1 MNNQIVLTVNG
12 KHHTLEAKANETLS
26 DLLRYRLR
34 LTGTKIGCDEAE
46 CGACTVLVDG
56 ESVVSC
62 IYPAERADGK
72 TVLTIEGLAEEFAAK
87 SAKNAK
93 ENQLNLSRLSELGG
107 SSPST
112 SGFDTAD
119 KRRLLNLP
127 LSARLHPLQEAFVEH
142 GAVQCGFC
150 IPGQIMTA
158 YALLERNPNPSKDE
172 IRFALKDTLCR
183 CGGYPAIEN
192 SILAAAESLRTDEP
206 VKKPNIPDSIHV
218 YKSVGHTHL
227 RPDGIEKVNGK
238 AIYTDDLVFDG
249 MLYAK
254 AKRAMIPH
262 GFLTKLDIS
271 KAKALPGVVAVLTAE
286 DIPGEHNHGL
296 VIYDWPVIVGVG
308 ERVRYVGDT
317 IAIIAAETLEIAE
330 QASALI
336 EAEFDLQPVITN
348 PVMARQAQVPQIH
361 EKGNLLKHI
370 KVRKGDM
377 EKGFA
382 EADVILEHT
391 FHTPM
396 YDHAFIE
403 PECSIGVPLADGR
416 MEIYCGSQIPYQ
428 DRTQVAR
435 AMGWDESRVR
445 IVGQLMGGGFGGKE
459 DVMGQIHVAMLANE
473 TQRPVKLLFDRHE
486 SLLVHPKRHATQI
499 RVKIGA
505 KKNGRIVACESEL
518 YGDTGAYAS
527 LGEKVMTRAT
537 THSAGPYD
545 IEHVRADCY
554 AMYTNNPPAGAFRGF
569 GVTQSAFAV
578 ESMMDMLAEK
588 LDVEP
593 VELRRMNA
601 LHVGSITN
609 TGQELRESV
618 GLVECIDKVSSAM
631 CQVSGL
637 PEKELFKPR
646 VVSALSG
653 AVGADEAHVATRPSS
668 TDFATNAQSSAQDE
682 GYLVRAW
689 GFASAYK
696 NTGLGGG
703 APDKSG
709 AEVELYD
716 NGTFEVRSSSA
727 EMGQGLTSVMRMIVA
742 EEMSVLPEQV
752 KVLVMDTD
760 LTPNGGPTTA
770 SRQTY
775 VTGNASRYA
784 AKTLR
789 DAITATMAEKYDVKP
804 EQIRFENGIVHANG
818 HSMTYAEVAK
828 EMKQAG
834 QHPCALYEY
843 EAPKTQPLGT
853 GGDMHFAFSFGVQAA
868 EVEVNKLTGEV
879 RVLKVISANDVG
891 MAVNP
896 LGLQGQVEGGV
907 MMGLGNALTEEFI
920 MDNGYVVTD
929 HLARY
934 RIPGIMLT
942 PEITSIIV
950 EHPTADGPYG
960 AKGVGEICSIPTTPA
975 ITNAI
980 YNAVGVRVDRLPVDQ
995 ESIAREIWERE
1006 EQ

>member
-1 MNNQIVLTVNG
+1 
-12 KHHTLEAKANETLS
+12 
-26 DLLRYRLR
+26 
-34 LTGTKIGCDEAE
+34 
-46 CGACTVLVDG
+46 
-56 ESVVSC
+56 
-62 IYPAERADGK
+62 
-72 TVLTIEGLAEEFAAK
+72 
-87 SAKNAK
+87 
-93 ENQLNLSRLSELGG
+93 
-107 SSPST
+107 
-112 SGFDTAD
+112 
-119 KRRLLNLP
+119 
-127 LSARLHPLQEAFVEH
+127 VEH

-158 YALLERNPNPSKDE
+158 YALLERNPNPTKDE
-172 IRFALKDTLCR
+172 VRFALKDTLCR
-183 CGGYPAIEN
+183 CAGYPTIEN
-192 SILAAAESLRTDEP
+192 SILAAAESLRTGEP
-206 VKKPNIPDSIHV
+206 IKKPHIPDSIHQH
-218 YKSVGHTHL
+218 KSVGHTHT
-227 RPDGIEKVNGK
+227 RHDGVDKVIGM
-238 AIYTDDLVFDG
+238 AMYTDDLVFDG
-249 MLYAK
+249 MLHAK
-254 AKRAMIPH
+254 TKRAMIPH
-262 GFLTKLDIS
+262 GFLKRLDVS
-271 KAKALPGVVAVLTAE
+271 RAKALKGVVAVLTAE
-286 DIPGEHNHGL
+286 NIPAEHNHGL
-296 VIYDWPVIVGVG
+296 VIYDWPVMVGVG
-308 ERVRYVGDT
+308 ERVRYVGDA
-317 IAIIAAETLEIAE
+317 IAVIAAETLEIAE

-348 PVMARQAQVPQIH
+348 PVMARAEGVPQIH

-382 EADVILEHT
+382 ESDVILEHT
-391 FHTPM
+391 FHTPI

-435 AMGWDESRVR
+435 VMGWDESRVR

-459 DVMGQIHVAMLANE
+459 DVMGQIHVAMLAHV

-505 KKNGRIVACESEL
+505 QKNGRIVACESEL

-588 LDVEP
+588 LNIEP

-601 LHVGSITN
+601 LHVGSVTN
-609 TGQELRESV
+609 TGQLLRESV
-618 GLVECIDKVSSAM
+618 GLMECIDKVDAEM
-631 CQVSGL
+631 RKTNPL
-637 PEKELFKPR
+637 PFKPII
-646 VVSALSG
+646 
-653 AVGADEAHVATRPSS
+653 D
-668 TDFATNAQSSAQDE
+668 SAQPN
-682 GYLVRAW
+682 LVRAW

-703 APDKSG
+703 APDIAG

-727 EMGQGLTSVMRMIVA
+727 EMGQGLVTVMRMIVA
-742 EEMSVLPEQV
+742 EEMMVAPEQV

-834 QHPCALYEY
+834 QQPRAMYEY

-950 EHPTADGPYG
+950 EHPTAEGPYG

-980 YNAVGVRVDRLPVDQ
+980 YNAVGVRIYKTPVDQ
-995 ESIAREIWERE
+995 EMIAREIWERE
-1006 EQ
+1006 ER

>member
-1 MNNQIVLTVNG
+1 MNNQISLIVNG
-12 KHHTLEAKANETLS
+12 KQHIIEAVAGETLS
-26 DLLRYRLR
+26 TLLRERLR
-34 LTGTKIGCDEAE
+34 LTGTKIGCEEAE

-56 ESVVSC
+56 QPMMSC
-62 IYPAERADGK
+62 VYPAERADGK
-72 TVLTIEGLAEEFAAK
+72 VVTTIEGLAQRVHEEMK
-87 SAKNAK
+87 
-93 ENQLNLSRLSELGG
+93 
-107 SSPST
+107 
-112 SGFDTAD
+112 
-119 KRRLLNLP
+119 
-127 LSARLHPLQEAFVEH
+127 LHPLQEAFVEH

-158 YALLERNPNPSKDE
+158 YALLNRNLDPNNDD

-183 CGGYPAIEN
+183 CAGYPSIEN
-192 SILAAAESLRTDEP
+192 AIIAAAQALRTGEP
-206 VKKPNIPDSIHV
+206 VQKPTHIPDSVHEH
-218 YKSVGHTHL
+218 KTVGHKHL
-227 RPDGIEKVNGK
+227 RPEAVEKVTGE
-238 AIYTDDLVFDG
+238 AIYTDDLKFDG

-262 GFLTKLDIS
+262 GFLKKLDTS
-271 KAKALPGVVAVLTAE
+271 KAKALKGVIAVLTAE
-286 DIPGEHNHGL
+286 DVPAEKNHGL
-296 VIYDWPVIVGVG
+296 VIYDWPVMVGIG
-308 ERVRYVGDT
+308 ERVRYVGDAL
-317 IAIIAAETLEIAE
+317 AIVAAESPELAE

-348 PVMARQAQVPQIH
+348 PVMAREEGVPQLH

-377 EKGFA
+377 DAGFA
-382 EADVILEHT
+382 EADIVIEHT
-391 FHTPM
+391 FHTPAT
-396 YDHAFIE
+396 DHAFIE
-403 PECSIGVPLADGR
+403 PECSIAVPLPDGR
-416 MEIYCGSQIPYQ
+416 MEIYVGSQIPYQ

-435 AMGWDESRVR
+435 VMGWPEERVR

-459 DVMGQIHVAMLANE
+459 DVMGQIHTAMLANV
-473 TQRPVKLLFDRHE
+473 TQRPVKLLFDRRE

-505 KKNGRIVACESEL
+505 KKNGRLVAAETEL

-545 IEHVRADCY
+545 IPHVRADCY

-578 ESMMDMLAEK
+578 ESMMDKLAEE
-588 LDVEP
+588 LNIDP

-609 TGQELRESV
+609 TGQELKESV
-618 GLVECIDKVSSAM
+618 GLLECIDRVESEMLKVA
-631 CQVSGL
+631 GL
-637 PEKELFKPR
+637 PRGELFKPR
-646 VVSALSG
+646 VTP
-653 AVGADEAHVATRPSS
+653 DTPH
-668 TDFATNAQSSAQDE
+668 
-682 GYLVRAW
+682 LVRSW

-703 APDKSG
+703 APDISG
-709 AEVELYD
+709 ADVELYAD
-716 NGTFEVRSSSA
+716 GTFQVRSSAA
-727 EMGQGLTSVMRMIVA
+727 ELGQGLVTVMRLVVSEELAVA
-742 EEMSVLPEQV
+742 PEKV
-752 KVLVMDTD
+752 RVLVMDTD

-770 SRQTY
+770 SRQTF

-789 DAITATMAEKYDVKP
+789 EEITASMAEKFDVRP
-804 EQIRFENGIVHANG
+804 EQIHFEDGIVHVNG
-818 HSMTYAEVAK
+818 HSLSYADVYK
-828 EMKQAG
+828 EMTSMG
-834 QHPCALYEY
+834 QQPKVRYEY

-879 RVLKVISANDVG
+879 KVLKVISANDVG

-907 MMGLGNALTEEFI
+907 MMGLGNCLTEEFI
-920 MDNGYVVTD
+920 VENGNVVTD
-929 HLARY
+929 QLARY
-934 RIPGIMLT
+934 RVPGIMLT
-942 PEITSIIV
+942 PEITAIIV
-950 EHPTADGPYG
+950 EHPISSGPFG
-960 AKGVGEICSIPTTPA
+960 AKGVGEISSIPTTPA

-980 YNAVGVRVDRLPVDQ
+980 YNAVGVRFDKLPVDQ
-995 ESIAREIWERE
+995 EVIARELWERE
-1006 EQ
+1006 EK

>member
-1 MNNQIVLTVNG
+1 MNNQISLTVNG
-12 KHHTLEAKANETLS
+12 IKHTFEPLPGETLS
-26 DLLRYRLR
+26 SLLRQRLR
-34 LTGTKIGCDEAE
+34 LTGTKIGCEEAE

-56 ESVVSC
+56 EPVVSC

-72 TVLTIEGLAEEFAAK
+72 TILTIEGLASEFTGKEEEREK
-87 SAKNAK
+87 S
-93 ENQLNLSRLSELGG
+93 LRDLSDLRGA
-107 SSPST
+107 T
-112 SGFDTAD
+112 V
-119 KRRLLNLP
+119 
-127 LSARLHPLQEAFVEH
+127 LHPLQEAFIEH

-150 IPGQIMTA
+150 IPGQILTA
-158 YALLERNPNPSKDE
+158 YALLKRNPNPTKEE

-183 CGGYPAIEN
+183 CGGYPSIEN
-192 SILAAAESLRTDEP
+192 AILAAAQALQTGAP
-206 VKKPNIPDSIHV
+206 VQKPKIPDSVHEHN
-218 YKSVGHTHL
+218 SVGHTHT
-227 RPDGIEKVNGK
+227 RHDGVDKVTG
-238 AIYTDDLVFDG
+238 AAMYTDDLIFAG

-254 AKRAMIPH
+254 VRRAMIPH

-271 KAKALPGVVAVLTAE
+271 KAKAFPGVVAVLTAE

-296 VIYDWPVIVGVG
+296 VIYDWPVLVGIG
-308 ERVRYVGDT
+308 ERVRYVGD
-317 IAIIAAETLEIAE
+317 ALALVAAETQEAAE
-330 QASALI
+330 EASALI

-348 PVMARQAQVPQIH
+348 PVQARQEGVPQIH

-370 KVRKGDM
+370 KVRKGDV

-391 FHTPM
+391 FHTATT
-396 YDHAFIE
+396 DHAFIE
-403 PECSIGVPLADGR
+403 PECSIGMPLPDGR

-428 DRTQVAR
+428 DREQVAR
-435 AMGWDESRVR
+435 VMGWDESRVR
-445 IVGQLMGGGFGGKE
+445 IKGQLMGGGFGGKE
-459 DVMGQIHVAMLANE
+459 DVMGQIHVAMLANV
-473 TQRPVKLLFDRHE
+473 TRRPVKLLFDRHE

-505 KKNGRIVACESEL
+505 QKDGRLVACETEL

-578 ESMMDMLAEK
+578 ESLMDMLAEK
-588 LDVEP
+588 LDMDP
-593 VELRRMNA
+593 IELRRMNA

-618 GLVECIDKVSSAM
+618 GLAECIEKVSGVM

-637 PEKELFKPR
+637 SHEDLFKPR
-646 VVSALSG
+646 LTPG
-653 AVGADEAHVATRPSS
+653 ASHLIRS
-668 TDFATNAQSSAQDE
+668 
-682 GYLVRAW
+682 W
-689 GFASAYK
+689 GFAAAYK

-716 NGTFEVRSSSA
+716 DGTLEVRSSSA
-727 EMGQGLTSVMRMIVA
+727 EMGQGLVTVMRLTVA
-742 EEMSVLPEQV
+742 EEMAVPPDRV
-752 KVLVMDTD
+752 RVLVMDTD

-789 DAITATMAEKYDVKP
+789 EAITAAMAEKYDVRP
-804 EQIRFENGIVHANG
+804 EQVRFEDGVVHANG
-818 HSMTYAEVAK
+818 YSMTYAEIAK
-828 EMKQAG
+828 EMKAMG
-834 QHPCALYEY
+834 QQPRALYEY

-868 EVEVNKLTGEV
+868 EVEVNKRTGEV
-879 RVLKVISANDVG
+879 RVLRVISANDVG

-907 MMGLGNALTEEFI
+907 MMGLGNCLTEEFI
-920 MDNGYVVTD
+920 VENGNVVTD
-929 HLARY
+929 RLARY

-942 PEITSIIV
+942 PEITSIVV
-950 EHPTADGPYG
+950 EHPTAEGPYG

-980 YNAVGVRVDRLPVDQ
+980 YNAVGVRIDKLPVDQ
-995 ESIAREIWERE
+995 ELIARELWERGE
-1006 EQ
+1006 SKK

>member
-1 MNNQIVLTVNG
+1 MNAQFSLTVNG
-12 KHHTLEAKANETLS
+12 MKHTLEPIAGETLS
-26 DLLRYRLR
+26 TLLRERLR
-34 LTGTKIGCDEAE
+34 LTGTKIGCGEAE

-56 ESVVSC
+56 EPVVSC
-62 IYPAERADGK
+62 IYPAERASGK
-72 TVLTIEGLAEEFAAK
+72 QITTIEGLAALTPTPLPEGEGQGV
-87 SAKNAK
+87 K
-93 ENQLNLSRLSELGG
+93 E
-107 SSPST
+107 
-112 SGFDTAD
+112 
-119 KRRLLNLP
+119 K
-127 LSARLHPLQEAFVEH
+127 LHPLQEAFVEH

-158 YALLERNPNPSKDE
+158 YALLKRNSNPNSDE

-183 CGGYPAIEN
+183 CAGYPTIEN
-192 SILAAAESLRTDEP
+192 AIIAAAESLRTGEP
-206 VKKPNIPDSIHV
+206 VKPPHIPDSIHTHNT
-218 YKSVGHTHL
+218 VGHTHT
-227 RPDGIEKVNGK
+227 RPDGIEKVTGD
-238 AIYTDDLVFDG
+238 ALYTDDLVFDG

-254 AKRAMIPH
+254 ARRAMVPH
-262 GFLTKLDIS
+262 AILKKLDIS
-271 KAKALPGVVAVLTAE
+271 KAKALKGVVAVLTAE

-296 VIYDWPVIVGVG
+296 VIYDWPTIIGIG

-317 IAIIAAETLEIAE
+317 LAIIAAETQQIAE

-348 PVMARQAQVPQIH
+348 PVQARQEGQPQLH
-361 EKGNLLKHI
+361 PNGNLLKHI

-377 EKGFA
+377 EAGFA
-382 EADVILEHT
+382 AADVILEHT
-391 FHTPM
+391 FHTPIT
-396 YDHAFIE
+396 DHAFLE
-403 PECSIGVPLADGR
+403 PECSIAVPKPDGR
-416 MEIYCGSQIPYQ
+416 LEIYVGSQIPYQ

-435 AMGWDESRVR
+435 VMGWDESRVR

-459 DVMGQIHVAMLANE
+459 DVMGQIHVAMLANV
-473 TQRPVKLLFDRHE
+473 TKRPVKLLFDRHE

-505 KKNGRIVACESEL
+505 KNDGRIVVCESEL

-537 THSAGPYD
+537 THSAGPYN
-545 IEHVRADCY
+545 IPNVRADCY

-588 LDVEP
+588 LNIEP

-601 LHVGSITN
+601 LHVGSLTN

-618 GLVECIDKVSSAM
+618 GLMECIDKVDAEMRKSN
-631 CQVSGL
+631 
-637 PEKELFKPR
+637 PYPFKP
-646 VVSALSG
+646 VV
-653 AVGADEAHVATRPSS
+653 DP
-668 TDFATNAQSSAQDE
+668 AQPN
-682 GYLVRAW
+682 LVRAW

-703 APDKSG
+703 APDISN

-716 NGTFEVRSSSA
+716 NGKFEVRSSSA
-727 EMGQGLTSVMRMIVA
+727 EMGQGLVSVMRLIVA
-742 EEMSVLPEQV
+742 EEMAVAPDKV
-752 KVLVMDTD
+752 NVLVMDTD

-770 SRQTY
+770 SRQTF

-789 DAITATMAEKYDVKP
+789 QAITATLAEKYDVKP
-804 EQIRFENGIVHANG
+804 EQIKFKDGIVHANG
-818 HSMTYAEVAK
+818 HSMSYAEVAK
-828 EMKQAG
+828 EMKAMG
-834 QHPCALYEY
+834 QHPRALYEY

-868 EVEVNKLTGEV
+868 EVEVNTQTGEV
-879 RVLKVISANDVG
+879 RVLKVIAANDVG

-907 MMGLGNALTEEFI
+907 MMGLGNCLTEEFL
-920 MDNGYVVTD
+920 MDNGNVVSD

-934 RIPGIMLT
+934 RVPGIMLT
-942 PEITSIIV
+942 PEITAIIV
-950 EHPTADGPYG
+950 EHPTAEGPYG

-980 YNAVGVRVDRLPVDQ
+980 YNAVGVRIDKTPVDQ
-995 ESIAREIWERE
+995 EMIARELWERKE
-1006 EQ
+1006 K

>member
-1 MNNQIVLTVNG
+1 MSNINLSVNG
-12 KHHTLEAKANETLS
+12 QQYSLEPVAGETLS
-26 DLLRYRLR
+26 TLLRQRLQ
-34 LTGTKIGCDEAE
+34 LTGTKIGCEEAE
-46 CGACTVLVDG
+46 CGACTVLIDG
-56 ESVVSC
+56 EPIVSC

-72 TVLTIEGLAEEFAAK
+72 TIVTIEGLAQRVHDEMK
-87 SAKNAK
+87 
-93 ENQLNLSRLSELGG
+93 
-107 SSPST
+107 
-112 SGFDTAD
+112 
-119 KRRLLNLP
+119 
-127 LSARLHPLQEAFVEH
+127 LHPLQEAFVEH

-158 YALLERNPNPSKDE
+158 YALLQRNPNPDSADV
-172 IRFALKDTLCR
+172 RFALKDTLCR
-183 CGGYPAIEN
+183 CAGYPTIEN
-192 SILAAAESLRTDEP
+192 AILAAAQALRTGEP
-206 VKKPNIPDSIHV
+206 VQKPNIPDSIHTH
-218 YKSVGHTHL
+218 KSVGHSHTRH
-227 RPDGIEKVNGK
+227 DGVDKVIGT

-254 AKRAMIPH
+254 VRRAMIPH

-271 KAKALPGVVAVLTAE
+271 KAKALPGVAAVLTAE

-296 VIYDWPVIVGVG
+296 VIFDWPVMVGLG
-308 ERVRYVGDT
+308 ERVRYVGDAL
-317 IAIIAAETLEIAE
+317 AIVAAETQAIAE
-330 QASALI
+330 EAAALI
-336 EAEFDLQPVITN
+336 QAEFDLQSVITN
-348 PVMARQAQVPQIH
+348 PVQARQDGVPQIH

-391 FHTPM
+391 FHTPTT
-396 YDHAFIE
+396 DHAFIE
-403 PECSIGVPLADGR
+403 PECSIAVPTPDGR
-416 MEIYCGSQIPYQ
+416 MEIYVGSQIPYQ

-435 AMGWDESRVR
+435 AMGWPEERVR

-459 DVMGQIHVAMLANE
+459 DVMGQIHSAMLANV

-499 RVKIGA
+499 RLKIGA
-505 KKNGRIVACESEL
+505 KKNGRIVACDTEL

-578 ESMMDMLAEK
+578 ESMMDMLAET
-588 LDVEP
+588 LGIEP

-601 LHVGSITN
+601 LHVGSVTN
-609 TGQELRESV
+609 TGQLLRESV
-618 GLVECIDKVSSAM
+618 GLTECIDRVDAEMRKHN
-631 CQVSGL
+631 
-637 PEKELFKPR
+637 PDPFKPV

-653 AVGADEAHVATRPSS
+653 TTRQGSEVEASVITGPST
-668 TDFATNAQSSAQDE
+668 TDFATSASSSAQD
-682 GYLVRAW
+682 GNIVRAW

-703 APDKSG
+703 APDISN

-727 EMGQGLTSVMRMIVA
+727 EMGQGLVTVMRLTVA
-742 EEMSVLPEQV
+742 EEMAVSPEQV

-789 DAITATMAEKYDVKP
+789 DAITATMAEKYDVRP

-818 HSMTYAEVAK
+818 HSMTYAEVAS
-828 EMKQAG
+828 EMKAMG
-834 QHPCALYEY
+834 QKPRALYEY

-907 MMGLGNALTEEFI
+907 MMGLGNCLTEEFI

-950 EHPTADGPYG
+950 EHPTAEGPYG

-980 YNAVGVRVDRLPVDQ
+980 YNAVGVRIDKLPVDQ
-995 ESIAREIWERE
+995 EMIAREIWERE
-1006 EQ
+1006 EK